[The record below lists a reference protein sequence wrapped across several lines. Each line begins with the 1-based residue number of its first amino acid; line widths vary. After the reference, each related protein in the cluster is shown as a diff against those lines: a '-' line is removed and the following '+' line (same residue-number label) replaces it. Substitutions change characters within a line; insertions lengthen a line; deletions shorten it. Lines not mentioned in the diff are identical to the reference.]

1 MRVNSTDQQIDSLS
15 LNLDDDYE
23 AFSINQTLNAIVHVT
38 TRSMTLLAYW
48 WPRTMEISGNLWKPV
63 DWIKTNK

>member
-15 LNLDDDYE
+15 LNLDDDDE

-38 TRSMTLLAYW
+38 TRSMTLLAY
-48 WPRTMEISGNLWKPV
+48 
-63 DWIKTNK
+63 